1 MELPQKRCTTPRAP
15 LTRPRAALTLRV
27 SITCAPTFSST
38 AARLC
43 AGRGKVSLLPVLCPH
58 LLSRRSTRAGRN
70 SKLKKEYVEGINVL
84 PFLWSPPLRAHSSHD

>member
-43 AGRGKVSLLPVLCPH
+43 AGRGAVSASSGLPSSPWRALNK
-58 LLSRRSTRAGRN
+58 SRQKN
-70 SKLKKEYVEGINVL
+70 E
-84 PFLWSPPLRAHSSHD
+84 LR